1 MQNAK
6 ERRAVGRRPRWVP
19 EREEVGVGE
28 SRRLLLSLSLS
39 LSLSGLRKAWDSS
52 DVIERFL
59 ANRRNVVVRVHEW

>member
-6 ERRAVGRRPRWVP
+6 ERRAVGRRPRWVR
-19 EREEVGVGE
+19 EREVGVGE
-28 SRRLLLSLSLS
+28 SRRPLLS

-59 ANRRNVVVRVHEW
+59 VSLRNDVVRIHER

>member
-6 ERRAVGRRPRWVP
+6 ERRAVGRRPRWVR
-19 EREEVGVGE
+19 EREVGVGE
-28 SRRLLLSLSLS
+28 SRRLLLS

-59 ANRRNVVVRVHEW
+59 ASLRNDVVRIHER

>member
-6 ERRAVGRRPRWVP
+6 ERRAVGWRPWWVR
-19 EREEVGVGE
+19 EREVGVGE
-28 SRRLLLSLSLS
+28 SRRPSLS

-59 ANRRNVVVRVHEW
+59 VSLRNDVVRIHER

>member
-6 ERRAVGRRPRWVP
+6 ERRAVGRRPRWVR
-19 EREEVGVGE
+19 EREVGVGE
-28 SRRLLLSLSLS
+28 SRRPLLSLS

-59 ANRRNVVVRVHEW
+59 ASLRNDVVRIHER